1 MNINKYIGT
10 KIREFREKRNLTQE
24 EIAEYLKTTAQT
36 ISRYEIGD
44 RKTNQDI
51 LFKLAE
57 YFKVS
62 INDFFPPLSFDNA
75 TYVDISSDIV
85 HIPVLGKIPA
95 GMPLEA
101 IEEQY
106 AIDTID
112 IPKEWLRGS
121 NKYFALKLEGDSME
135 PDYLDK
141 DIVIF
146 KQASDC
152 ESGQDCCIRING
164 FDATFKRIRKQE
176 NGIMVIPLNE
186 NNSTGFVSTFYSK
199 EEIISKPVEILG
211 VVKQIRIKNRRRDKN
226 GISCLSCIY
235 SNSFSYCSK

>member
-1 MNINKYIGT
+1 MDVNKYIGN

-24 EIAEYLKTTAQT
+24 EIAEYLDTTAQT
-36 ISRYEIGD
+36 VSRYEIGD

-62 INDFFPPLSFDNA
+62 INDFFPPLSFDNG
-75 TYVDISSDIV
+75 TLIDPESDTIQ
-85 HIPVLGKIPA
+85 IPVLGKIPA

-101 IEEQY
+101 IEDEY
-106 AIDTID
+106 TVDTID
-112 IPKEWLRGS
+112 IPKEWFRGNS
-121 NKYFALKLEGDSME
+121 KYFALKLEGDSME
-135 PDYLDK
+135 PDYLDQ

-164 FDATFKRIRKQE
+164 FDATFKRVRKQE

-186 NNSTGFVSTFYSK
+186 NNSTGFISTFYSK
-199 EEIISKPVEILG
+199 EDIERMPIEILG
-211 VVKQIRIKNRRRDKN
+211 IVKQIRRNK
-226 GISCLSCIY
+226 
-235 SNSFSYCSK
+235 